1 MDDTHTLDPG
11 GQGQSV
17 IGLHFKPSMRPPSPG
32 ASTVPAPAWPG
43 LLPSSLKDYT
53 YVAAPWEA
61 LPQYKSSP
69 IYPDPGQG
77 HGIISNNSIIIFF
90 SWWELILVKN
100 SKS

>member
-69 IYPDPGQG
+69 
-77 HGIISNNSIIIFF
+77 SIQTQAKVMVHLFYDDCF
-90 SWWELILVKN
+90 STCCD
-100 SKS
+100 